1 MTARA
6 CSLSLCVI
14 TLKAIS
20 MFHIAP
26 RQDPFTA
33 QQRQRY
39 QTLATSTLGH
49 ITDFGAITSLSPLK
63 RPVRLLG
70 TALTVRI
77 PHLDG
82 SIIREAL
89 KMACPGD
96 VLVIDVSGDQRHA
109 CWGEFRAYAAL
120 RKQLAGIVT
129 NGAITDRDALCR
141 LDLPTYART
150 TSPLTTRALELE
162 GEINTPVAID
172 GTAIS
177 PGDLVVGDDDG
188 LFVIPVHH
196 ADTLADAAEAKQA
209 REAEKRNALAAEF
222 PEWFR

>member
-1 MTARA
+1 
-6 CSLSLCVI
+6 
-14 TLKAIS
+14 

-26 RQDPFTA
+26 RQDTVTA

-39 QTLATSTLGH
+39 QALATSTLGH
-49 ITDFGAITSLSPLK
+49 FTDFGAITCLSPIQ

-77 PHLDG
+77 PHVDG

-96 VLVIDVSGDQRHA
+96 VLVIDVSGDHRRA

-120 RKQLAGIVT
+120 RKQLAGVVT
-129 NGAITDRDALCR
+129 NGAITDWNALSQ
-141 LDLPTYART
+141 LNLPTYART

-172 GTAIS
+172 GVTIN

-188 LFVIPVHH
+188 LFIIPPHR
-196 ADTLADAAEAKQA
+196 ADALAEAAETKQA
-209 REAEKRNALAAEF
+209 QEQEKRSALAVEF
-222 PEWFR
+222 PDWFR

>member
-1 MTARA
+1 
-6 CSLSLCVI
+6 
-14 TLKAIS
+14 

-26 RQDPFTA
+26 RQDTFTA

-39 QTLATSTLGH
+39 RRLATSTLGH
-49 ITDFGAITSLSPLK
+49 FTDFGAITSLSPIR
-63 RPVRLLG
+63 RPIRLLG

-77 PHLDG
+77 PHVDG

-96 VLVIDVSGDQRHA
+96 VLVIDVSGDHRRA

-120 RKQLAGIVT
+120 RKQLAGVVT
-129 NGAITDRDALCR
+129 SGAITDRDALSR
-141 LDLPTYART
+141 LNLPTYART

-172 GTAIS
+172 GVTIN

-188 LFVIPVHH
+188 LFVIPPHR
-196 ADTLADAAEAKQA
+196 ADALADAAQTKQA
-209 REAEKRNALAAEF
+209 QEEEKRNALEAEF

>member
-1 MTARA
+1 
-6 CSLSLCVI
+6 
-14 TLKAIS
+14 

-26 RQDPFTA
+26 RQDTLTA
-33 QQRQRY
+33 TQRQRY
-39 QTLATSTLGH
+39 RHLATSTLGH
-49 ITDFGAITSLSPLK
+49 VTDFGAIATLAPLK

-89 KMACPGD
+89 KLACPGD
-96 VLVIDVSGDQRHA
+96 VLVIDVSGDHRRA

-120 RKQLAGIVT
+120 RKELAGVVT
-129 NGAITDRDALCR
+129 NGAITDWAALSR
-141 LDLPTYART
+141 LPLPTFAGA

-162 GEINTPVAID
+162 GEINVPVAID

-177 PGDLVVGDDDG
+177 PGDLIVGDDDG
-188 LFVIPVHH
+188 LFVIPPHR
-196 ADTLADAAEAKQA
+196 ADALADAAEAKQA
-209 REAEKRNALAAEF
+209 QEEDKRRALAAEF
-222 PEWFR
+222 PEWFL